1 LHADHPRFG
10 VSDCSSE
17 FLRGFLE
24 RLRIY
29 SAGSVDEFLD
39 QNNKEHRHS
48 IDFEATSEKDG
59 FMGAPG
65 VDEDQ
70 LNYAQAW
77 QFGVAAKTDW
87 RVHGFLIEDTFYVV
101 WLDPRHRLSGE

>member
-1 LHADHPRFG
+1 M
-10 VSDCSSE
+10 
-17 FLRGFLE
+17 
-24 RLRIY
+24 RIY

-39 QNNKEHRHS
+39 QNNKEHRHV
-48 IDFEATSEKDG
+48 IDFEATREKDG

-77 QFGVAAKTDW
+77 QFGVAVKTEW
-87 RVHGFLIEDTFYVV
+87 RVHGFVIEDTFYVV
-101 WLDPRHRLSGE
+101 WLDPMHRLSG